1 MHIYILPKTHV
12 IILVSLYGEVM
23 SSPITIPVRPF
34 NLFKVRHGVII
45 GQMINSKHGMTVS
58 KSRLDDQINTQL
70 PSHDVF
76 LLTHLYTQVRER
88 CNADKRTTPAKLI

>member
-1 MHIYILPKTHV
+1 
-12 IILVSLYGEVM
+12 
-23 SSPITIPVRPF
+23 
-34 NLFKVRHGVII
+34 
-45 GQMINSKHGMTVS
+45 MINSKHRMTVS

-88 CNADKRTTPAKLI
+88 CNAVDKRTTPAKLI

>member
-1 MHIYILPKTHV
+1 
-12 IILVSLYGEVM
+12 
-23 SSPITIPVRPF
+23 
-34 NLFKVRHGVII
+34 
-45 GQMINSKHGMTVS
+45 MINSKHRMTVS

-76 LLTHLYTQVRER
+76 LSTHLYTQVRER